1 MRLIGIIGII
11 LSVFV
16 AGVSIGML
24 DKKTVYVDC
33 GISKDMEFVCDFVSS
48 DTTIQKY
55 MLDPSYRIQVKH
67 AIKDIK

>member
-1 MRLIGIIGII
+1 MKLIGIIGMI
-11 LSVFV
+11 LSVFI

-24 DKKTVYVDC
+24 GKKTVYVDC
-33 GISKDMEFVCDFVSS
+33 GISKDMEFVCEFVSS